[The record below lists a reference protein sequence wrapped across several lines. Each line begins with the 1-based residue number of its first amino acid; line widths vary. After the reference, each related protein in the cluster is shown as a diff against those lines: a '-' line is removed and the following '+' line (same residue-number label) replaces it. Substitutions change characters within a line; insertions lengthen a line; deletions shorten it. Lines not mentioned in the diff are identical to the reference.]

1 MKALIVEDDFV
12 CRLLLQEILN
22 PYGEIHVAVD
32 GKEAL
37 EACDLAWQKEK
48 PYDLICLDIMMPG
61 MDGQTVLKEIRKK
74 EAERNIHGLD
84 GVKIFMTTALK
95 DKKNIMKSFKSQCEV
110 YLVKPI
116 DGSKLLEHIRAF
128 DLID

>member
-116 DGSKLLEHIRAF
+116 DGSKLLEHIRVF